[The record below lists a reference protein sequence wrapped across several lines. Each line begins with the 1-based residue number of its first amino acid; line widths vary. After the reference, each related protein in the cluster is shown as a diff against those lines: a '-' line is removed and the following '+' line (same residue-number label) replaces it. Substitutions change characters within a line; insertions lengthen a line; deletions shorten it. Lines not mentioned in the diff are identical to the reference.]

1 MVRIRASLTVTSY
14 RSVFRTPAKPPMLTP
29 VNRLLIKY
37 ESRRA
42 SVKSVE
48 AVGVDAEPELQELA
62 YIAVGS
68 IPKVPA
74 HTRMTTI
81 VHVCA

>member
-68 IPKVPA
+68 ISKVPA
-74 HTRMTTI
+74 HTRMTTF